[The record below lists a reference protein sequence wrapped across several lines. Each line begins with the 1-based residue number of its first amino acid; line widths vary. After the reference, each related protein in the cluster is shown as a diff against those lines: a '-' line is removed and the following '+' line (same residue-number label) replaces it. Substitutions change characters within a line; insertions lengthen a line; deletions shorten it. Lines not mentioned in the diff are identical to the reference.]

1 MTDNQTVTAKG
12 ALKTAL
18 IGNPNCGKSTLFN
31 ALTGLNQKVGNFP
44 GVTVDR
50 KTGSFSAG
58 ERKVSLVDLPG
69 TYSLEPRSMDERVAA
84 QALTDPAD
92 ADHPDLSLIVLDST
106 HLKLGLYLAMQ
117 VLETG
122 MPSILVLNMAD
133 QLEAEGRK
141 IDTESLSQ
149 ILGIPVVTTNARN
162 SEGLDALREAVST
175 HTLERPE
182 AAWKASISA
191 NNGPLERHAVI
202 RDILTGTL
210 SGDVPTKRPFAKRLD
225 DVLTHSILGPVIFL
239 GILAVVFQSIFSW
252 AEYPMDLIETLFAE
266 GAGMWRNVLPQG
278 FLTDLWIEGIWA
290 GLGGVVIFIPQIAFL
305 FLFVALMEDT
315 GYMARVSF
323 ITDRAL
329 RRFGLQGRSVVPLM
343 GGVACAVPAILA
355 TRTISN
361 WKERLLTILVLPFM
375 TCSAR
380 LPVYV
385 LLISLVIPQGYLLGI
400 FGYQGLTMLAMY
412 ILGTVTALGAAWVVS
427 RFIRDD
433 GSGHFLMEMPVYR
446 APRWGNIALDITR
459 KVWMF
464 ITHAG
469 RIIVVVSVFLWLGA
483 SFGPSERFDAVEHRF
498 VELGNAVDA
507 DVDEL
512 EKQRKAELLENS
524 YIGILGHAIEP
535 VIRPLGYDWKIGIAL
550 ITSFAAREVF
560 VGTMATIYAVG
571 DGDDTAT
578 IRQRMAARTD
588 GETGEP
594 LYDLPFGLSLLVF
607 YAFAMQCVSTLA
619 VVRSETGSWK
629 WPLLQLVGMTGFAY
643 VCALLVHR
651 LATLLG

>member
-1 MTDNQTVTAKG
+1 LSGNPLKV
-12 ALKTAL
+12 ALM
-18 IGNPNCGKSTLFN
+18 GNPNCGKSTLFN
-31 ALTGLNQKVGNFP
+31 GLTGLNQKVGNFP

-50 KTGSFSAG
+50 KVGSFTAG

-69 TYSLEPRSMDERVAA
+69 TYSLMPRSMDERVAA
-84 QALTDPAD
+84 KAINDRAD
-92 ADHPDLSLIVLDST
+92 ADHPDLCLIVLDAT

-122 MPSILVLNMAD
+122 MPSILVLNMMD
-133 QLEAEGRK
+133 QLESEGRK
-141 IDTESLSQ
+141 IDAEKLSQ
-149 ILGIPVVTTNARN
+149 ELGVPVVTTNARKR
-162 SEGLDALREAVST
+162 EGLDALHEAISS
-175 HTLERPE
+175 HTLEQPQ
-182 AAWKASISA
+182 AAWKATVSA

-202 RDILTGTL
+202 REMLEKTLSGTIPTSRSWANRLDDILTH
-210 SGDVPTKRPFAKRLD
+210 R
-225 DVLTHSILGPVIFL
+225 ILGPIIFL
-239 GILAVVFQSIFSW
+239 GVLAVVFQSIFSW
-252 AEYPMDLIETLFAE
+252 SSYPMDLIELLFAE
-266 GAGMWRNVLPQG
+266 GAGLWRSMLPAG

-323 ITDRAL
+323 ITDRTL
-329 RRFGLQGRSVVPLM
+329 RKFGLQGRSVVPLM

-385 LLISLVIPQGYLLGI
+385 LLISLVIPEEYFLGV

-412 ILGTVTALGAAWVVS
+412 VLGTVTALGAAWVVS
-427 RFIRDD
+427 RLIKDD
-433 GSGHFLMEMPVYR
+433 GSGHFIMEMPVYR
-446 APRWGNIALDITR
+446 APRWSNIATDILR
-459 KVWMF
+459 KVSMF

-483 SFGPSERFDAVEHRF
+483 SFGPPERTATIEQRYLELAESQGIEVET
-498 VELGNAVDA
+498 LQGDM
-507 DVDEL
+507 D
-512 EKQRKAELLENS
+512 AELLENS

-560 VGTMATIYAVG
+560 VGIMATIYAVG
-571 DGDDTAT
+571 DSDDTAT

-588 GETGEP
+588 PETGHP

-643 VCALLVHR
+643 VCALLVYR
-651 LATLLG
+651 LALLCS

>member
-1 MTDNQTVTAKG
+1 MTYGTLKA
-12 ALKTAL
+12 ALV
-18 IGNPNCGKSTLFN
+18 GNPNCGKSTLFN

-44 GVTVDR
+44 GITVDR
-50 KTGSFSAG
+50 KSGYFRTGQT
-58 ERKVSLVDLPG
+58 KVNIVDLPG
-69 TYSLEPRSMDERVAA
+69 TYSLDPRSMDERVAA
-84 QALTDPAD
+84 HAITDSAD
-92 ADHPDLSLIVLDST
+92 PDHPDLCLLVVDAT
-106 HLKLGLYLAMQ
+106 HLRLGLYLTLQ

-122 MPSILVLNMAD
+122 MPSILVLNMID
-133 QLEAEGRK
+133 QLHDQGQKVNTDELIAE
-141 IDTESLSQ
+141 
-149 ILGIPVVTTNARN
+149 LGIPVVTTDARKG
-162 SEGLDALREAVST
+162 SGLDALREAIET
-175 HTLERPE
+175 HTMERPV
-182 AAWKASISA
+182 APWKSSLTA
-191 NNGPLERHAVI
+191 NGGPMERHTVI
-202 RDILTGTL
+202 RSIISKVVSGETGT
-210 SGDVPTKRPFAKRLD
+210 RIPFARRLD
-225 DVLTHSILGPVIFL
+225 DVLTHRLFGPVIFIAL
-239 GILAVVFQSIFSW
+239 LAVVFQSIFSW
-252 AEYPMDLIETLFAE
+252 AEYPMGLIETLFAE
-266 GAGMWRNVLPQG
+266 GAILWRDILPAS

-385 LLISLVIPQGYLLGI
+385 LLISLVIPQGNFLGV
-400 FGYQGLTMLAMY
+400 FGYQGLTMLGMY
-412 ILGTVTALGAAWVVS
+412 TLGTVTALGAAWVVS
-427 RFIRDD
+427 RFIEDD
-433 GSGHFLMEMPVYR
+433 GRGHFLMEMPVYR
-446 APRWGNIALDITR
+446 SPRWGNIGLDILR

-469 RIIVVVSVFLWLGA
+469 RIIVVVSVLLWLGV
-483 SFGPSERFDAVEHRF
+483 SFGPSDRF
-498 VELGNAVDA
+498 NAVHEHYA
-507 DVDEL
+507 QRMTATPEAAGEL
-512 EKQRKAELLENS
+512 ERQKDAELLENS

-578 IRQRMAARTD
+578 IRQRMASRTD
-588 GETGEP
+588 PDTGQP

-629 WPLLQLVGMTGFAY
+629 WPLLQFVGMTGFAY
-643 VCALLVHR
+643 VCALVVYR
-651 LATLLG
+651 LAGG

>member
-1 MTDNQTVTAKG
+1 LTGNPLKV
-12 ALKTAL
+12 ALM
-18 IGNPNCGKSTLFN
+18 GNPNCGKSTLFN

-50 KTGSFSAG
+50 KVGSFTAG

-69 TYSLEPRSMDERVAA
+69 TYSLVPRSMDERVAA
-84 QALTDPAD
+84 QAINDIAD
-92 ADHPDLSLIVLDST
+92 ADHPDLCLIVLDAT
-106 HLKLGLYLAMQ
+106 HLKLGLYLSMQ

-122 MPSILVLNMAD
+122 MPSILVLNMMD
-133 QLEAEGRK
+133 QLESEDRK
-141 IDTESLSQ
+141 IDAKKLSQ
-149 ILGIPVVTTNARN
+149 ELGVPVVTTNARKR
-162 SEGLDALREAVST
+162 EGLDALHEAISS
-175 HTLERPE
+175 HTLEQPQ
-182 AAWKASISA
+182 AAWKATVSA

-202 RDILTGTL
+202 REMLEKTLSGTIPTSRSWANRLDDILTH
-210 SGDVPTKRPFAKRLD
+210 R
-225 DVLTHSILGPVIFL
+225 ILGPIIFL
-239 GILAVVFQSIFSW
+239 GVLAVVFQSIFSW
-252 AEYPMDLIETLFAE
+252 SSYPMDLIELLFAE
-266 GAGMWRNVLPQG
+266 GAGLWRSMLPAG

-323 ITDRAL
+323 ITDRTL
-329 RRFGLQGRSVVPLM
+329 RKFGLQGRSVVPLM

-385 LLISLVIPQGYLLGI
+385 LLISLVIPEEYFLGV

-412 ILGTVTALGAAWVVS
+412 VLGTVTALGAAWIVS
-427 RFIRDD
+427 RFIKDD
-433 GSGHFLMEMPVYR
+433 GSGHFIMEMPVYR
-446 APRWGNIALDITR
+446 APRWSNIATDILR
-459 KVWMF
+459 KVSMF

-483 SFGPSERFDAVEHRF
+483 SFGPLQRTAAIEQRYMELAESQGIDAET
-498 VELGNAVDA
+498 LQGDM
-507 DVDEL
+507 D
-512 EKQRKAELLENS
+512 AELLENS

-571 DGDDTAT
+571 DSDDTAT

-588 GETGEP
+588 PETGRP

-643 VCALLVHR
+643 VCALLVYR
-651 LATLLG
+651 LALLWS